1 MSDEK
6 FKVLCITTMVTI
18 IVVAILFARSF
29 EQYCNTKICE
39 KCKSQIV
46 SIKQK

>member
-18 IVVAILFARSF
+18 IVVAMIFSGCF
-29 EQYCNTKICE
+29 EQYCKTKICG

-46 SIKQK
+46 SVEQK